1 MAAAEFHTYQAIGMR
16 EDLSNTIY
24 NIAPTETPVVSSIG
38 KTKAT
43 ATLHEWQTDTLG
55 AAANTALQEGAVAAA
70 FTAVPTVRATNR
82 TQIMGK
88 TVNVSG
94 TLDAVDLAGRK
105 TSTAYQLAKAGQEL
119 KRDIEFA
126 ILGNIAPVTAAGGTA
141 PKMASLQTWLRT
153 NWTSVGTA
161 SAGPT
166 APAAPAAPPGS
177 AIRTKSLTGN
187 TNAFTEA
194 SLKTAM
200 KAAFN
205 AGGTPT
211 MLVVPPNQKVK
222 VSAFAGIAA
231 NRVST
236 PNAGTT
242 TKAAAIVGAADVY
255 LSDFGMLSVIP
266 ERFMTSDYAAN
277 NGEQA
282 LILDPTMLA
291 LATLRPFQSN
301 LLAKT
306 GDAEMHQMLT
316 EVTLQV
322 SNEAAHAIVADL
334 TA

>member
-1 MAAAEFHTYQAIGMR
+1 MAAFHTYQAVGMR

-55 AAANTALQEGAVAAA
+55 AAANTALVEGADAAA

-88 TVNVSG
+88 TVNITG
-94 TLDAVDLAGRK
+94 TLDGVDKAGRK
-105 TSTAYQLAKAGQEL
+105 TETAYQLAKAGQEL

-126 ILGNIAPVTAAGGTA
+126 ILGNIAPVVSAGGAA
-141 PKMASLQTWLRT
+141 PKMASIQTWLRT
-153 NWTSVGTA
+153 NYTTVGTV
-161 SAGPT
+161 AGGVT
-166 APAAPAAPPGS
+166 PAAPAAPPGS
-177 AIRTKSLTGN
+177 AIRTKAAAGGTA
-187 TNAFTEA
+187 AFTEV
-194 SLKTAM
+194 SLKAAM

-205 AGGTPT
+205 SGGSPT

-236 PNAGTT
+236 PNTGAT

-266 ERFMTSDYAAN
+266 ERFMTSDYAAS

-282 LILDPTMLA
+282 LILDPTMLS

-306 GDAEMHQMLT
+306 GDAEKHQMLT

-334 TA
+334 NA

>member
-1 MAAAEFHTYQAIGMR
+1 MAAFHTYQAIGIR

-55 AAANTALQEGAVAAA
+55 AAANTALVEGADAAA

-88 TVNVSG
+88 TVNITG
-94 TLDAVDLAGRK
+94 TLDSVDLAGRK

-126 ILGNIAPVTAAGGTA
+126 ILGNIAPVTSASSTA
-141 PKMASLQTWLRT
+141 PKMASIQTWLRT
-153 NWTSVGTA
+153 NWTSVGTG
-161 SAGPT
+161 S
-166 APAAPAAPPGS
+166 PAAPASPPGS
-177 AIRTKSLTGN
+177 AIRTATSTS
-187 TNAFTEA
+187 TTAAFTEA

-222 VSAFAGIAA
+222 VSAFTGIAA
-231 NRVST
+231 NRVWT
-236 PNAGTT
+236 DNAGKS

-291 LATLRPFQSN
+291 LATLRPFQST
-301 LLAKT
+301 LLAQT
-306 GDAEMHQMLT
+306 GDAEKHQMLT
-316 EVTLQV
+316 ELTLQV

>member
-1 MAAAEFHTYQAIGMR
+1 MASFKTYSAVGIR

-55 AAANTALQEGAVAAA
+55 AAANTALIEGADAAA
-70 FTAVPTVRATNR
+70 FTAVATVRATNR
-82 TQIMGK
+82 TQILGK
-88 TVNVSG
+88 TVNITG
-94 TLDAVDLAGRK
+94 TLDSVDTAGRK
-105 TSTAYQLAKAGQEL
+105 TETAYQLAKAGQEL
-119 KRDIEFA
+119 KRDIEYA
-126 ILGNIAPVTAAGGTA
+126 ILGNVAPVTSATDTA
-141 PKMASLQTWLRT
+141 PKMASLQTWIRT
-153 NWTSVGTA
+153 NWTTVDSGTD
-161 SAGPT
+161 S
-166 APAAPAAPPGS
+166 AAPASPPGS
-177 AIRTKSLTGN
+177 ARRTPSATGE
-187 TNAFTEA
+187 TAAFTEA
-194 SLKTAM
+194 SLKAAM

-222 VSAFAGIAA
+222 VSGFTGIAA
-231 NRVST
+231 NRVWTDNVGKS
-236 PNAGTT
+236 

-291 LATLRPFQSN
+291 LATLRPFQST

-306 GDAEMHQMLT
+306 GDAEKHQMLT

-322 SNEAAHAIVADL
+322 NNEAAHAIVADL
-334 TA
+334 SA

>member
-1 MAAAEFHTYQAIGMR
+1 
-16 EDLSNTIY
+16 
-24 NIAPTETPVVSSIG
+24 
-38 KTKAT
+38 
-43 ATLHEWQTDTLG
+43 
-55 AAANTALQEGAVAAA
+55 
-70 FTAVPTVRATNR
+70 
-82 TQIMGK
+82 MGK
-88 TVNVSG
+88 TVNITG
-94 TLDAVDLAGRK
+94 TLDSVDTAGRK

-126 ILGNIAPVTAAGGTA
+126 ILGNIAPVTSAAATA

-291 LATLRPFQSN
+291 LATLRPFQST
-301 LLAKT
+301 LLAQT
-306 GDAEMHQMLT
+306 GDAEKHQMLT
-316 EVTLQV
+316 ELTLQV

>member
-1 MAAAEFHTYQAIGMR
+1 MASFHTYQAIGMR

-55 AAANTALQEGAVAAA
+55 AAANTALVEGADAAA

-88 TVNVSG
+88 TVNITG
-94 TLDAVDLAGRK
+94 TLDSVDKAGRK
-105 TSTAYQLAKAGQEL
+105 TETAYQLAKAGQEL

-126 ILGNIAPVTAAGGTA
+126 ILGNVAPVVSAAGT
-141 PKMASLQTWLRT
+141 PPLMASIQTWIRT
-153 NWTSVGTA
+153 NYTTVGTVA
-161 SAGPT
+161 AG

-177 AIRTKSLTGN
+177 AIRTKSTAGN
-187 TNAFTEA
+187 TAAFTEV
-194 SLKTAM
+194 SLKAAM

-205 AGGTPT
+205 SGGTPT

-222 VSAFAGIAA
+222 VSGFAGIAA

-266 ERFMTSDYAAN
+266 ERFMTADHAAN

-282 LILDPTMLA
+282 LILDPTMLS
-291 LATLRPFQSN
+291 LATLRPFQST

-306 GDAEMHQMLT
+306 GDSEKHQMLT
-316 EVTLQV
+316 ELTLQV

-334 TA
+334 NA

>member
-1 MAAAEFHTYQAIGMR
+1 MASFHTYQAIGMR

-55 AAANTALQEGAVAAA
+55 AAANTALVEGADAAA

-82 TQIMGK
+82 TQILGK
-88 TVNVSG
+88 TVNVTG
-94 TLDAVDLAGRK
+94 TLDSVDKAGRK
-105 TSTAYQLAKAGQEL
+105 TETAYQLAKAGQEL

-126 ILGNIAPVTAAGGTA
+126 ILGNVAPVTSVGSTA
-141 PKMASLQTWLRT
+141 PKMASIQTWIRT
-153 NWTSVGTA
+153 NWTTVGTG
-161 SAGPT
+161 S
-166 APAAPAAPPGS
+166 PAAPASPPGS
-177 AIRTKSLTGN
+177 AARTATSTS
-187 TNAFTEA
+187 TTAAFTEVA
-194 SLKTAM
+194 LKAAM
-200 KAAFN
+200 KSAFN
-205 AGGTPT
+205 AGGSPT

-222 VSAFAGIAA
+222 VSAFSGIAA

-266 ERFMTSDYAAN
+266 ERFMTSDYSSN

-282 LILDPTMLA
+282 LILDPTMLS
-291 LATLRPFQSN
+291 LATLRPFQST

-306 GDAEMHQMLT
+306 GDAEKHQMLT
-316 EVTLQV
+316 ELTLQV

-334 TA
+334 NA

>member
-1 MAAAEFHTYQAIGMR
+1 MAAFHTYQAIGIR

-55 AAANTALQEGAVAAA
+55 AAANTALVEGADAAA

-88 TVNVSG
+88 TVNITG
-94 TLDAVDLAGRK
+94 TLDSVDTAGRK

-126 ILGNIAPVTAAGGTA
+126 VLGNIAPVTSAGGAA
-141 PKMASLQTWLRT
+141 PKMASLQTWIRT
-153 NWTSVGTA
+153 NWTSVGTVA
-161 SAGPT
+161 AG

-177 AIRTKSLTGN
+177 AIRTKSAAGN
-187 TNAFTEA
+187 TAAFTEA

-222 VSAFAGIAA
+222 VSAFTGIAA

-242 TKAAAIVGAADVY
+242 TKAASIVGAADVY

-306 GDAEMHQMLT
+306 GDAEKHQMLT
-316 EVTLQV
+316 ELTLQV

>member
-1 MAAAEFHTYQAIGMR
+1 MAAFHSYTAIGMR

-55 AAANTALQEGAVAAA
+55 AAANTALVEGADAAA

-88 TVNVSG
+88 TVNITG
-94 TLDAVDLAGRK
+94 TLDAVDKAGRK
-105 TSTAYQLAKAGQEL
+105 TETAYQLAKAGQEL
-119 KRDIEFA
+119 KRDIEYA
-126 ILGNIAPVTAAGGTA
+126 ILGNVAPVTSASSTA
-141 PKMASLQTWLRT
+141 PKMASLQTWIRT
-153 NWTSVGTA
+153 NWTSVSTG
-161 SAGPT
+161 S
-166 APAAPAAPPGS
+166 PAAPASPPGS
-177 AIRTKSLTGN
+177 ATRTAGSAIT
-187 TNAFTEA
+187 TAAFTEA

-211 MLVVPPNQKVK
+211 MLVVPPNQKVV
-222 VSAFAGIAA
+222 VSGFAGIAA
-231 NRVST
+231 SRVWT
-236 PNAGTT
+236 DNAGKS

-266 ERFMTSDYAAN
+266 DRFMTSDYASN

-282 LILDPTMLA
+282 LILDPTMLS
-291 LATLRPFQSN
+291 LATLRPFQSTV
-301 LLAKT
+301 LAKT
-306 GDAEMHQMLT
+306 GDAEKHQLLT
-316 EVTLQV
+316 ELTLQV
-322 SNEAAHAIVADL
+322 NNEAAHAIVADL
-334 TA
+334 SS

>member
-1 MAAAEFHTYQAIGMR
+1 MAAYHTYSAVGIR

-55 AAANTALQEGAVAAA
+55 AAANTALVEGADAAA

-82 TQIMGK
+82 TQILGK
-88 TVNVSG
+88 TVNITG
-94 TLDAVDLAGRK
+94 TLDSVDTAGRK
-105 TSTAYQLAKAGQEL
+105 TETAYQLAKAGQEL

-126 ILGNIAPVTAAGGTA
+126 ILGNIAPVTSASATA
-141 PKMASLQTWLRT
+141 PKMASIQTWIRT
-153 NWTSVGTA
+153 NWTSVSTG
-161 SAGPT
+161 S
-166 APAAPAAPPGS
+166 PAAPASPPGS
-177 AIRTKSLTGN
+177 AIRTAGSTG
-187 TNAFTEA
+187 TTAAFTET

-205 AGGTPT
+205 SGGTPT

-222 VSAFAGIAA
+222 VSAFSGIAA
-231 NRVST
+231 NRVWT
-236 PNAGTT
+236 DNAGKS
-242 TKAAAIVGAADVY
+242 TKAASIVGAADVY

-266 ERFMTSDYAAN
+266 ERFMTSDYASN

-291 LATLRPFQSN
+291 LATLRPFQST

-306 GDAEMHQMLT
+306 GDAEKHQMLT
-316 EVTLQV
+316 ELTLQV
-322 SNEAAHAIVADL
+322 NNEAAHAIVADL
-334 TA
+334 NA

>member
-1 MAAAEFHTYQAIGMR
+1 MASFHTYQAIGMR

-55 AAANTALQEGAVAAA
+55 AAANTALVEGADAAA

-88 TVNVSG
+88 TVNITG
-94 TLDAVDLAGRK
+94 TLDSVDKAGRK
-105 TSTAYQLAKAGQEL
+105 TETAYQLAKAGQEL

-126 ILGNIAPVTAAGGTA
+126 ILGNVAPVTSAAGT
-141 PKMASLQTWLRT
+141 PPLMASIQTWIRT
-153 NWTSVGTA
+153 NYTTVGTVA
-161 SAGPT
+161 AG

-177 AIRTKSLTGN
+177 AIRTKAAVGN
-187 TNAFTEA
+187 TAAFTEV
-194 SLKTAM
+194 SLKAAM
-200 KAAFN
+200 KSAFN
-205 AGGTPT
+205 SGGTPT

-222 VSAFAGIAA
+222 VSGFAGIAA

-266 ERFMTSDYAAN
+266 ERFMSADHAAN

-282 LILDPTMLA
+282 LILDPTMLS
-291 LATLRPFQSN
+291 LATLRPFQST

-306 GDAEMHQMLT
+306 GDSEKHQMLT
-316 EVTLQV
+316 ELTLQV

-334 TA
+334 NA

>member
-1 MAAAEFHTYQAIGMR
+1 MASFHTYQAVGMR

-55 AAANTALQEGAVAAA
+55 AAANTALVEGADAAA
-70 FTAVPTVRATNR
+70 FTAVATVRATNR

-88 TVNVSG
+88 TVNITG
-94 TLDAVDLAGRK
+94 TLDGVDKAGRK
-105 TSTAYQLAKAGQEL
+105 TETAYQLAKAGQEL

-126 ILGNIAPVTAAGGTA
+126 ILGNVAPVTSASSTA
-141 PKMASLQTWLRT
+141 PKMASLQTWIRT
-153 NWTSVGTA
+153 NWTSVSTG
-161 SAGPT
+161 S
-166 APAAPAAPPGS
+166 PAAPASPAGS
-177 AIRTKSLTGN
+177 AIRTAGSTG
-187 TNAFTEA
+187 TTAAFTEV
-194 SLKTAM
+194 SLKAAM

-222 VSAFAGIAA
+222 VSAFTGIAA

-282 LILDPTMLA
+282 LILDPSMLS

-306 GDAEMHQMLT
+306 GDAEKHQMLT
-316 EVTLQV
+316 ELTLQV

-334 TA
+334 NA

>member
-1 MAAAEFHTYQAIGMR
+1 MAAFHTYQAIGMR

-55 AAANTALQEGAVAAA
+55 AAANTALIEGADAAA

-88 TVNVSG
+88 TVNITG
-94 TLDAVDLAGRK
+94 TLDSVDKAGRK
-105 TSTAYQLAKAGQEL
+105 TETAYQLAKAGQEL

-126 ILGNIAPVTAAGGTA
+126 ILGNIAPVTSAGGAA
-141 PKMASLQTWLRT
+141 PKMASIQTWIRT
-153 NWTSVGTA
+153 NWTSVGTTVA
-161 SAGPT
+161 AG

-177 AIRTKSLTGN
+177 AIRTKSAAGN
-187 TNAFTEA
+187 TAAFTEA

-282 LILDPTMLA
+282 LILDPTMLS

-306 GDAEMHQMLT
+306 GDAEKHQMLT
-316 EVTLQV
+316 ELTLQV

>member
-1 MAAAEFHTYQAIGMR
+1 MASFHTYQAIGMR

-55 AAANTALQEGAVAAA
+55 AAANTALVEGADAAA

-82 TQIMGK
+82 TQILGK
-88 TVNVSG
+88 TVNVTG
-94 TLDAVDLAGRK
+94 TLDSVDKAGRK
-105 TSTAYQLAKAGQEL
+105 TETAYQLAKAGQEL
-119 KRDIEFA
+119 KRDIEYA
-126 ILGNIAPVTAAGGTA
+126 ILGNVAPATSAGSTA
-141 PKMASLQTWLRT
+141 PKMASIQTWIRT
-153 NWTSVGTA
+153 NWTTVGTG
-161 SAGPT
+161 S
-166 APAAPAAPPGS
+166 PAAPANPPGS
-177 AIRTKSLTGN
+177 AARTATSTG
-187 TNAFTEA
+187 TTAAFTEVA
-194 SLKTAM
+194 LKAAM

-205 AGGTPT
+205 SGGSPT
-211 MLVVPPNQKVK
+211 MLVVPPNQKIK
-222 VSAFAGIAA
+222 VSAFSGIAA
-231 NRVST
+231 NRVNT

-266 ERFMTSDYAAN
+266 ERFMTSDYASN

-282 LILDPTMLA
+282 LILDPTMLS

-306 GDAEMHQMLT
+306 GDAEKHQMLT
-316 EVTLQV
+316 ELTLQV
-322 SNEAAHAIVADL
+322 NNEAAHAIVADL
-334 TA
+334 NA

>member
-1 MAAAEFHTYQAIGMR
+1 MAAFHTYQAIGMR

-55 AAANTALQEGAVAAA
+55 AAANTALQEGADAAT

-88 TVNVSG
+88 TVNITG
-94 TLDAVDLAGRK
+94 TLDSVDKAGRK
-105 TSTAYQLAKAGQEL
+105 TETAYQLAKAGQEL

-141 PKMASLQTWLRT
+141 PKMASLQTWIRT
-153 NWTSVGTA
+153 NWTSVGTVA
-161 SAGPT
+161 AG
-166 APAAPAAPPGS
+166 APAAPAAPAGS
-177 AIRTKSLTGN
+177 AIRTKAAAGN
-187 TNAFTEA
+187 TAAFTEA

-282 LILDPTMLA
+282 LILDPTMLS

-306 GDAEMHQMLT
+306 GDAEKHQMLT
-316 EVTLQV
+316 ELTLQV

>member
-1 MAAAEFHTYQAIGMR
+1 MASFHTYQAIGMR

-55 AAANTALQEGAVAAA
+55 AAANTALVEGADAAA

-88 TVNVSG
+88 TVNITG
-94 TLDAVDLAGRK
+94 TLDSVDKAGRK
-105 TSTAYQLAKAGQEL
+105 TETAYQLAKAGQEL

-126 ILGNIAPVTAAGGTA
+126 ILGNVAPVISAAGTA
-141 PKMASLQTWLRT
+141 PKMASIQTWIRT
-153 NWTSVGTA
+153 NFTSVSTGA
-161 SAGPT
+161 A
-166 APAAPAAPPGS
+166 AAPAAPPGS
-177 AIRTKSLTGN
+177 ATRTNGGAGN
-187 TNAFTEA
+187 TAAFTEV
-194 SLKTAM
+194 SLKAAM

-205 AGGTPT
+205 SGGTPT

-222 VSAFAGIAA
+222 VSGFAGIAA

-266 ERFMTSDYAAN
+266 ERFMTADHAAN

-282 LILDPTMLA
+282 LILDPTMA
-291 LATLRPFQSN
+291 SLATLRPFQST

-306 GDAEMHQMLT
+306 GDSEKHQMLT
-316 EVTLQV
+316 ELTLQV

-334 TA
+334 NA

>member
-1 MAAAEFHTYQAIGMR
+1 MAAFHTYQAIGMR

-55 AAANTALQEGAVAAA
+55 AAANTALVEGADAAA

-88 TVNVSG
+88 TVNITG
-94 TLDAVDLAGRK
+94 TLDGVDKAGRK
-105 TSTAYQLAKAGQEL
+105 TETAYQLAKAGQEL

-126 ILGNIAPVTAAGGTA
+126 ILGNVAPVTSAGATA
-141 PKMASLQTWLRT
+141 PKMASIQTWLRT
-153 NWTSVGTA
+153 NYTTVGTVA
-161 SAGPT
+161 AG
-166 APAAPAAPPGS
+166 APAAPAAPAGS
-177 AIRTKSLTGN
+177 AIRTKAAAAN
-187 TNAFTEA
+187 TNAFTEV
-194 SLKTAM
+194 SLKAAM

-205 AGGTPT
+205 SGGSPT

-236 PNAGTT
+236 PNTGAT

-282 LILDPTMLA
+282 LILDPTMLS

-306 GDAEMHQMLT
+306 GDAEKHQMLT

-334 TA
+334 NA

>member
-1 MAAAEFHTYQAIGMR
+1 MASFKTYSAVGMR

-55 AAANTALQEGAVAAA
+55 AAANTALVEGADAAA
-70 FTAVPTVRATNR
+70 FTAVATVRATNR
-82 TQIMGK
+82 TQILGK
-88 TVNVSG
+88 TVNITG
-94 TLDAVDLAGRK
+94 TLDSVDTAGRK
-105 TSTAYQLAKAGQEL
+105 TETAYQLAKAGQEL
-119 KRDIEFA
+119 KRDIEYA
-126 ILGNIAPVTAAGGTA
+126 ILGNVAPVTSAADTA
-141 PKMASLQTWLRT
+141 PKMASLQTWIRT
-153 NWTSVGTA
+153 NWTTVDSGTD
-161 SAGPT
+161 S
-166 APAAPAAPPGS
+166 AAPASPPGS
-177 AIRTKSLTGN
+177 AARTPSATGE
-187 TNAFTEA
+187 TAAFTEA

-222 VSAFAGIAA
+222 VSGFTGIAA
-231 NRVST
+231 NRVWTDNVGKS
-236 PNAGTT
+236 

-266 ERFMTSDYAAN
+266 ERFMTSDYASN

-291 LATLRPFQSN
+291 LATLRPFQST

-306 GDAEMHQMLT
+306 GDAEKHQMLT

-322 SNEAAHAIVADL
+322 NNEAAHAIVADL
-334 TA
+334 NA

>member
-1 MAAAEFHTYQAIGMR
+1 MASFHTYQAIGMR

-55 AAANTALQEGAVAAA
+55 AAANTALVEGADAAA

-82 TQIMGK
+82 TQIIGK
-88 TVNVSG
+88 TVNITG
-94 TLDAVDLAGRK
+94 TLDSVDKAGRK
-105 TSTAYQLAKAGQEL
+105 TETAYQLAKAGQEL

-126 ILGNIAPVTAAGGTA
+126 ILGNVAPVASASSTA
-141 PKMASLQTWLRT
+141 PKMASIQTWLRT
-153 NWTSVGTA
+153 NYTTVGTG
-161 SAGPT
+161 S
-166 APAAPAAPPGS
+166 PAAPASPPGS
-177 AIRTKSLTGN
+177 ATRTATSSGT
-187 TNAFTEA
+187 TAAFTEA

-200 KAAFN
+200 KSAFN
-205 AGGTPT
+205 AGGSPT

-222 VSAFAGIAA
+222 VSAFTGIAS

-236 PNAGTT
+236 PNSGTT

-266 ERFMTSDYAAN
+266 ERFMTADYAAN

-282 LILDPTMLA
+282 LILDPTMLS

-301 LLAKT
+301 VLAKT
-306 GDAEMHQMLT
+306 GDAEKHQMLT
-316 EVTLQV
+316 ELTLQV

-334 TA
+334 NA

>member
-1 MAAAEFHTYQAIGMR
+1 MASFHTYQAIGMR

-55 AAANTALQEGAVAAA
+55 AAANTALVEGADAAA

-82 TQIMGK
+82 TQILGK
-88 TVNVSG
+88 TVNVTG
-94 TLDAVDLAGRK
+94 TLDSVDKAGRK
-105 TSTAYQLAKAGQEL
+105 TETAYQLAKAGQEL

-126 ILGNIAPVTAAGGTA
+126 ILGNVAPVASAGSTA
-141 PKMASLQTWLRT
+141 PKMASIQTWIRT
-153 NWTSVGTA
+153 NWTSVGTG
-161 SAGPT
+161 S
-166 APAAPAAPPGS
+166 PAAPAAPPGS
-177 AIRTKSLTGN
+177 ATRTATSTS
-187 TNAFTEA
+187 TTAAFTETA
-194 SLKTAM
+194 LKNAM

-205 AGGTPT
+205 AGGSPT

-266 ERFMTSDYAAN
+266 ERFMTSDYASN

-282 LILDPTMLA
+282 LILDPTMLS

-306 GDAEMHQMLT
+306 GDAEKHQMLT
-316 EVTLQV
+316 ELTLQV

>member
-1 MAAAEFHTYQAIGMR
+1 MASFHTYQAVGMR

-55 AAANTALQEGAVAAA
+55 AAANTALVEGADAAA

-88 TVNVSG
+88 TVNITG
-94 TLDAVDLAGRK
+94 TLDGVDKAGRK
-105 TSTAYQLAKAGQEL
+105 TETAYQLAKAGQEL

-126 ILGNIAPVTAAGGTA
+126 ILGNVAPVTSAAGAA
-141 PKMASLQTWLRT
+141 PKMASLQTWIRT
-153 NWTSVGTA
+153 NWTSVGT
-161 SAGPT
+161 GT
-166 APAAPAAPPGS
+166 PAAPASPPGS
-177 AIRTKSLTGN
+177 AIRTATSTG
-187 TNAFTEA
+187 TTAAFTET

-222 VSAFAGIAA
+222 VSAFTGIAA

-266 ERFMTSDYAAN
+266 ERFMTSDYASN

-282 LILDPTMLA
+282 LILDPSMLS

-306 GDAEMHQMLT
+306 GDAEKHQMLT
-316 EVTLQV
+316 ELTLQV

-334 TA
+334 NA

>member
-1 MAAAEFHTYQAIGMR
+1 MASFKTYSAVGIR

-55 AAANTALQEGAVAAA
+55 AAANTALIEGADAAA
-70 FTAVPTVRATNR
+70 FTAVATVRATNR
-82 TQIMGK
+82 TQILGK
-88 TVNVSG
+88 TVNITG
-94 TLDAVDLAGRK
+94 TLDSVDTAGRK
-105 TSTAYQLAKAGQEL
+105 TETAYQLAKAGQEL
-119 KRDIEFA
+119 KRDIEYA
-126 ILGNIAPVTAAGGTA
+126 ILGNVAPVTSAADTA
-141 PKMASLQTWLRT
+141 PKMASLQTWIRT
-153 NWTSVGTA
+153 NWTTVDSGTD
-161 SAGPT
+161 S
-166 APAAPAAPPGS
+166 AAPASPPGS
-177 AIRTKSLTGN
+177 ARRTPSATGE
-187 TNAFTEA
+187 TAAFTEA
-194 SLKTAM
+194 SLKAAM

-222 VSAFAGIAA
+222 VSGFTGIAA
-231 NRVST
+231 NRVWTDNVGKS
-236 PNAGTT
+236 

-266 ERFMTSDYAAN
+266 ERFMTSDYASN

-291 LATLRPFQSN
+291 LATLRPFQST

-306 GDAEMHQMLT
+306 GDAEKHQMLT

-322 SNEAAHAIVADL
+322 NNEAAHAIVADL
-334 TA
+334 SA

>member
-1 MAAAEFHTYQAIGMR
+1 MAAFHTYQAIGMR

-55 AAANTALQEGAVAAA
+55 AAANTALVEGADAAA

-88 TVNVSG
+88 TVNITG
-94 TLDAVDLAGRK
+94 TLDSVDKAGRK
-105 TSTAYQLAKAGQEL
+105 TETAYQLAKAGQEL

-126 ILGNIAPVTAAGGTA
+126 ILGNVAPVVSAAGT
-141 PKMASLQTWLRT
+141 PPLMASIQTWIRT
-153 NWTSVGTA
+153 NYTTVGTVA
-161 SAGPT
+161 AG

-177 AIRTKSLTGN
+177 AIRTKSTAGN
-187 TNAFTEA
+187 TAAFTEV
-194 SLKTAM
+194 SLKAAM

-205 AGGTPT
+205 SGGTPT

-222 VSAFAGIAA
+222 VSGFAGIAA

-266 ERFMTSDYAAN
+266 ERFMSADHAAN

-282 LILDPTMLA
+282 LILDPTMLS
-291 LATLRPFQSN
+291 LATLRPFQST

-306 GDAEMHQMLT
+306 GDSEKHQMLT
-316 EVTLQV
+316 ELTLQV

-334 TA
+334 NA

>member
-1 MAAAEFHTYQAIGMR
+1 MASFHTYQAIGMR

-55 AAANTALQEGAVAAA
+55 AAANTALQEGADAAT

-88 TVNVSG
+88 TVNITG
-94 TLDAVDLAGRK
+94 TLDSVDKAGRK
-105 TSTAYQLAKAGQEL
+105 TETAYQLAKAGQEL

-141 PKMASLQTWLRT
+141 PKMASIQTWIRT
-153 NWTSVGTA
+153 NWTSAQTTV
-161 SAGPT
+161 AGGK
-166 APAAPAAPPGS
+166 PAAPAAPPGS
-177 AIRTKSLTGN
+177 AIRTATLTAN
-187 TNAFTEA
+187 TAAFTEA
-194 SLKTAM
+194 SLKLAM

-211 MLVVPPNQKVK
+211 MLVVPPNQKIK
-222 VSAFAGIAA
+222 VSAFAGIAS

-282 LILDPTMLA
+282 LILDPTMLS

-306 GDAEMHQMLT
+306 GDAEKHQMLT
-316 EVTLQV
+316 ELTLQV

>member
-1 MAAAEFHTYQAIGMR
+1 MASFHTYQAIGMR

-55 AAANTALQEGAVAAA
+55 AAANTALVEGADAAA

-88 TVNVSG
+88 TVNITG
-94 TLDAVDLAGRK
+94 TLDGVDKAGRK
-105 TSTAYQLAKAGQEL
+105 TETAYQLAKAGQEL

-126 ILGNIAPVTAAGGTA
+126 ILGNVAPVTSAAGAA
-141 PKMASLQTWLRT
+141 PKMASLQTWIRT

-166 APAAPAAPPGS
+166 APVAPAAPPGS
-177 AIRTKSLTGN
+177 AIRTKALAGN
-187 TNAFTEA
+187 TNAFTEV
-194 SLKTAM
+194 SLKAAM

-205 AGGTPT
+205 SGGSPT

-222 VSAFAGIAA
+222 VSGFAGIAA

-282 LILDPTMLA
+282 LILDPTMLS

-306 GDAEMHQMLT
+306 GDAEKHQMLT
-316 EVTLQV
+316 ELTLQV

-334 TA
+334 NA

>member
-1 MAAAEFHTYQAIGMR
+1 MAAFHTYQAIGMR

-55 AAANTALQEGAVAAA
+55 AAANTALVEGADAAA

-88 TVNVSG
+88 TVNITG
-94 TLDAVDLAGRK
+94 TLDGVDKAGRK
-105 TSTAYQLAKAGQEL
+105 TETAYQLAKAGQEL

-141 PKMASLQTWLRT
+141 PKMASLQTWIRT
-153 NWTSVGTA
+153 NWTSVGTVA
-161 SAGPT
+161 AG
-166 APAAPAAPPGS
+166 APAAPAAPAGS
-177 AIRTKSLTGN
+177 AIRTKAAAGN
-187 TNAFTEA
+187 TAAFTEA

-282 LILDPTMLA
+282 LILDPTMLS

-306 GDAEMHQMLT
+306 GDAEKHQMLT
-316 EVTLQV
+316 ELTLQV

>member
-1 MAAAEFHTYQAIGMR
+1 MASFKTYSAVGMR

-55 AAANTALQEGAVAAA
+55 AAANTALIEGADAAA
-70 FTAVPTVRATNR
+70 FTAVATVRATNR
-82 TQIMGK
+82 TQILGK
-88 TVNVSG
+88 TVNITG
-94 TLDAVDLAGRK
+94 TLDSVDTAGRK
-105 TSTAYQLAKAGQEL
+105 TETAYQLAKAGQEL
-119 KRDIEFA
+119 KRDIEYA
-126 ILGNIAPVTAAGGTA
+126 ILGNVAPVTSAADTA
-141 PKMASLQTWLRT
+141 PKMASLQTWIRT
-153 NWTSVGTA
+153 NWTSVGTG
-161 SAGPT
+161 S
-166 APAAPAAPPGS
+166 PAAPASPPGS
-177 AIRTKSLTGN
+177 AIRTATSTG
-187 TNAFTEA
+187 TTAAFTEA
-194 SLKTAM
+194 SLKAAM

-222 VSAFAGIAA
+222 VSGFTGIAA
-231 NRVST
+231 NRVWTDNVGKS
-236 PNAGTT
+236 

-266 ERFMTSDYAAN
+266 ERFMTSDYASN

-291 LATLRPFQSN
+291 LATLRPFQST

-306 GDAEMHQMLT
+306 GDAEKHQMLT

-322 SNEAAHAIVADL
+322 NNEAAHAIVADL
-334 TA
+334 SA

>member
-1 MAAAEFHTYQAIGMR
+1 MASFHTYQAIGMR

-55 AAANTALQEGAVAAA
+55 AAANTALVEGADAAA

-88 TVNVSG
+88 TVNITG
-94 TLDAVDLAGRK
+94 TLDGVDKAGRK
-105 TSTAYQLAKAGQEL
+105 TETAYQLAKAGQEL

-126 ILGNIAPVTAAGGTA
+126 ILGNIAPVTSAAATA
-141 PKMASLQTWLRT
+141 PKMASLQTWIRT
-153 NWTSVGTA
+153 NWTSVGTVA
-161 SAGPT
+161 AG

-177 AIRTKSLTGN
+177 AIRTKAAAGN
-187 TNAFTEA
+187 TAAFTEA

-222 VSAFAGIAA
+222 VSAFTGIAA

-255 LSDFGMLSVIP
+255 LSDVGMLSVIP

-282 LILDPTMLA
+282 LILDPTMLS
-291 LATLRPFQSN
+291 LATLRPFQSK

-306 GDAEMHQMLT
+306 GDAEKHQMLT
-316 EVTLQV
+316 ELTLKV

>member
-1 MAAAEFHTYQAIGMR
+1 MASFHTYQAIGMR

-55 AAANTALQEGAVAAA
+55 AAANTALVEGADAAA

-88 TVNVSG
+88 TVNITG
-94 TLDAVDLAGRK
+94 TLDSVDKAGRK
-105 TSTAYQLAKAGQEL
+105 TETAYQLAKAGQEL

-126 ILGNIAPVTAAGGTA
+126 ILGNVAPVTSAASTA
-141 PKMASLQTWLRT
+141 PKMASIQTWIRT
-153 NWTSVGTA
+153 NWTSVGTVA
-161 SAGPT
+161 SG

-177 AIRTKSLTGN
+177 AIRTKAASGN
-187 TNAFTEA
+187 TAAFTETA
-194 SLKTAM
+194 LKNAM

-205 AGGTPT
+205 SGGSPT

-222 VSAFAGIAA
+222 VSAFAGIAS

-236 PNAGTT
+236 PNSGTT

-266 ERFMTSDYAAN
+266 ERFMTADYAAN

-282 LILDPTMLA
+282 LILDPTMLS

-301 LLAKT
+301 VLAKT
-306 GDAEMHQMLT
+306 GDAEKHQMLT
-316 EVTLQV
+316 ELTLQV

>member
-1 MAAAEFHTYQAIGMR
+1 MAAFHTYQAIGIR

-55 AAANTALQEGAVAAA
+55 AAANTALVEGADAAA

-88 TVNVSG
+88 TVNITG
-94 TLDAVDLAGRK
+94 TLDSVDTAGRK

-126 ILGNIAPVTAAGGTA
+126 ILGNIAPVTSAAATA

-177 AIRTKSLTGN
+177 AIRTKAAAAN
-187 TNAFTEA
+187 TAAFTEA

-291 LATLRPFQSN
+291 LATLRPFQST
-301 LLAKT
+301 LLAQT
-306 GDAEMHQMLT
+306 GDAEKHQMLT
-316 EVTLQV
+316 ELTLQV

>member
-1 MAAAEFHTYQAIGMR
+1 MASFKTYSAVGIR

-55 AAANTALQEGAVAAA
+55 AAANTALVEGADAAA
-70 FTAVPTVRATNR
+70 FTAVATVRATNR
-82 TQIMGK
+82 TQILGK
-88 TVNVSG
+88 TVNITG
-94 TLDAVDLAGRK
+94 TLDSVDTAGRK
-105 TSTAYQLAKAGQEL
+105 TETAYQLAKAGQEL
-119 KRDIEFA
+119 KRDIEYA
-126 ILGNIAPVTAAGGTA
+126 ILGNVAPVTSAADTA
-141 PKMASLQTWLRT
+141 PKMASLQTWIRT
-153 NWTSVGTA
+153 NWTTVDSGTD
-161 SAGPT
+161 S
-166 APAAPAAPPGS
+166 AAPASPPGS
-177 AIRTKSLTGN
+177 ARRTPSATGE
-187 TNAFTEA
+187 TAAFTEA
-194 SLKTAM
+194 SLKAAM

-222 VSAFAGIAA
+222 VSGFTGIAA
-231 NRVST
+231 NRVWTDNVGKS
-236 PNAGTT
+236 

-266 ERFMTSDYAAN
+266 ERFMTSDYASN

-291 LATLRPFQSN
+291 LATLRPFQST

-306 GDAEMHQMLT
+306 GDAEKHQMLT

-322 SNEAAHAIVADL
+322 NNEAAHAIVADL
-334 TA
+334 SA

>member
-1 MAAAEFHTYQAIGMR
+1 MAAFHTYQAIGMR

-55 AAANTALQEGAVAAA
+55 AAANTALVEGADAAA

-88 TVNVSG
+88 TVNITG
-94 TLDAVDLAGRK
+94 TLDSVDTAGRK

-126 ILGNIAPVTAAGGTA
+126 ILGNIAPVTSASSTA
-141 PKMASLQTWLRT
+141 PKMASIQTWLRT
-153 NWTSVGTA
+153 NWTSVGTG
-161 SAGPT
+161 S
-166 APAAPAAPPGS
+166 PAAPASPPGS
-177 AIRTKSLTGN
+177 AIRTATSTS
-187 TNAFTEA
+187 TTAAFTEA

-222 VSAFAGIAA
+222 VSAFAGIAE

-236 PNAGTT
+236 PNSGST

-266 ERFMTSDYAAN
+266 ERFMTSDYASN

-291 LATLRPFQSN
+291 LATLRPFQST
-301 LLAKT
+301 LLAQT
-306 GDAEMHQMLT
+306 GDAEKHQMLT
-316 EVTLQV
+316 ELTLQV

>member
-1 MAAAEFHTYQAIGMR
+1 MAAFHTYQAIGMR

-55 AAANTALQEGAVAAA
+55 AAANTALQEGADAAT

-88 TVNVSG
+88 TVNITG
-94 TLDAVDLAGRK
+94 TLDSVDKAGRK
-105 TSTAYQLAKAGQEL
+105 TETAYQLAKAGQEL

-141 PKMASLQTWLRT
+141 PKMASIQTWIRT
-153 NWTSVGTA
+153 NWTSAQTTV
-161 SAGPT
+161 AGGK
-166 APAAPAAPPGS
+166 PAAPAAPPGS
-177 AIRTKSLTGN
+177 AIRTATLTAN
-187 TNAFTEA
+187 TAAFTEA
-194 SLKTAM
+194 SLKLAM

-205 AGGTPT
+205 SGGTPT
-211 MLVVPPNQKVK
+211 MLVVPPNQKIK
-222 VSAFAGIAA
+222 VSAFAGIAS

-282 LILDPTMLA
+282 LILDPTMLS

-306 GDAEMHQMLT
+306 GDAEKHQMLT
-316 EVTLQV
+316 ELTLQV

>member
-1 MAAAEFHTYQAIGMR
+1 MAAFHTYQAIGMR

-55 AAANTALQEGAVAAA
+55 AAANTALVEGADAAA

-88 TVNVSG
+88 TVNITG
-94 TLDAVDLAGRK
+94 TLDSVDKAGRK
-105 TSTAYQLAKAGQEL
+105 TETAYQLAKAGQEL

-126 ILGNIAPVTAAGGTA
+126 ILVNIAPVVSAGGAA
-141 PKMASLQTWLRT
+141 PKMASIQTWLRT
-153 NWTSVGTA
+153 NYTTVGTVA
-161 SAGPT
+161 AG
-166 APAAPAAPPGS
+166 APAAPAAPAGS
-177 AIRTKSLTGN
+177 AIRTKAAAAN
-187 TNAFTEA
+187 TNAFTEV
-194 SLKTAM
+194 SLKAAM

-205 AGGTPT
+205 SGGSPT

-236 PNAGTT
+236 PNTGAT

-282 LILDPTMLA
+282 LILDPTMLS

-306 GDAEMHQMLT
+306 GDAEKHQMLT

-334 TA
+334 NA

>member
-1 MAAAEFHTYQAIGMR
+1 MAAFHTYQAIGMR

-55 AAANTALQEGAVAAA
+55 AAANTALVEGADAAA

-88 TVNVSG
+88 TVNITG
-94 TLDAVDLAGRK
+94 TLDSVDKAGRK
-105 TSTAYQLAKAGQEL
+105 TETAYQLAKAGQEL

-141 PKMASLQTWLRT
+141 PKMASLQTWIRT
-153 NWTSVGTA
+153 NWTSVGTVA
-161 SAGPT
+161 AG
-166 APAAPAAPPGS
+166 APAAPANPPGS
-177 AIRTKSLTGN
+177 AIRTKSAAGN
-187 TNAFTEA
+187 TAAFTEA

-222 VSAFAGIAA
+222 VSAFTGIAA

-282 LILDPTMLA
+282 LILDPTMLS

-306 GDAEMHQMLT
+306 GDAEKHQMLT
-316 EVTLQV
+316 ELTLQV

>member
-1 MAAAEFHTYQAIGMR
+1 MASFKTYSAVGIR

-55 AAANTALQEGAVAAA
+55 AAANTALIEGADAAA
-70 FTAVPTVRATNR
+70 FTAVATVRATNR
-82 TQIMGK
+82 TQILGK
-88 TVNVSG
+88 TVNITG
-94 TLDAVDLAGRK
+94 TLDSVDTAGRK
-105 TSTAYQLAKAGQEL
+105 TETAYQLAKAGQEL
-119 KRDIEFA
+119 KRDIEYA
-126 ILGNIAPVTAAGGTA
+126 ILGNVAPVTSAAGTA
-141 PKMASLQTWLRT
+141 PKMASLQTWIRT
-153 NWTSVGTA
+153 NWTTVDSGTD
-161 SAGPT
+161 S
-166 APAAPAAPPGS
+166 AAPASPPGS
-177 AIRTKSLTGN
+177 ARRTPSATGE
-187 TNAFTEA
+187 TAAFTEA
-194 SLKTAM
+194 SLKAAM

-222 VSAFAGIAA
+222 VSGFTGIAA
-231 NRVST
+231 NRVWTDNVGKS
-236 PNAGTT
+236 

-291 LATLRPFQSN
+291 LATLRPFQST

-306 GDAEMHQMLT
+306 GDAEKHQMLT

-322 SNEAAHAIVADL
+322 NNEAAHAIVADL
-334 TA
+334 SA

>member
-1 MAAAEFHTYQAIGMR
+1 MASFHTYQAIGMR

-55 AAANTALQEGAVAAA
+55 AAANTALVEGADAAA

-82 TQIMGK
+82 TQILGK
-88 TVNVSG
+88 TVNVTG
-94 TLDAVDLAGRK
+94 TLDSVDKAGRK
-105 TSTAYQLAKAGQEL
+105 TETAYQLAKAGQEL

-126 ILGNIAPVTAAGGTA
+126 ILGNVAPVTSAGSTA
-141 PKMASLQTWLRT
+141 PKMASIQTWIRT
-153 NWTSVGTA
+153 NWTSVGTVA
-161 SAGPT
+161 SG

-177 AIRTKSLTGN
+177 AIRTKSASGN
-187 TNAFTEA
+187 TAAFTEA

-205 AGGTPT
+205 AGGSPT
-211 MLVVPPNQKVK
+211 MLVVPPNQKIK

-266 ERFMTSDYAAN
+266 ERFMTSDYASN

-282 LILDPTMLA
+282 LILDPTMLS
-291 LATLRPFQSN
+291 LATLRPFQST

-306 GDAEMHQMLT
+306 GDAEKHQMLT
-316 EVTLQV
+316 ELTLQV

-334 TA
+334 NA